1 MMQEIADV
9 NKGGSEKMLNF
20 ALVQRLLPFYRALW
34 WLCSILP
41 LRLHYFFAD
50 VLIFP
55 LVFHVL
61 KYRRVLVQ
69 RQLAEAFPSRS
80 AEERAKIERDFYHW
94 FADYIVETLKLMS
107 ISRKELYR
115 RMDFVNLHEVLRE
128 LRDGEHQFVF
138 LYLGHFGNWEW
149 VSSLPLWSDG
159 GIHFGQIY
167 HPLHSPLMDE
177 LFLHVRGRMGATNIA
192 MKETLRTILSWKK
205 NEEKGMIGFISDQSP
220 KWEAMHHWCD
230 FLHHETSFF
239 TGAEKIGQKV
249 GARYYYLDIT
259 RPHRG
264 EYRAELIELKA
275 GFQDSSEINGA
286 DEANGADDAKTAT
299 PSSFPITDAYVQTLE
314 ASIEAHPHLWLWTHN
329 RWKRTKKEWDER
341 QRKNTTQ

>member
-1 MMQEIADV
+1 MR
-9 NKGGSEKMLNF
+9 NF
-20 ALVQRLLPFYRALW
+20 ALVQVLFSLCRALW

-50 VLIFP
+50 ILVFP
-55 LVFHVL
+55 LVFHVM
-61 KYRRVLVQ
+61 KYRRELVQ
-69 RQLAEAFPSRS
+69 RQLAEAFPERS
-80 AEERAKIERDFYHW
+80 LEERAKIERDFYHW
-94 FADYIVETLKLMS
+94 LADYFVETLKLMS

-128 LRDGEHQFVF
+128 LREGEHQFVF
-138 LYLGHFGNWEW
+138 IYLGHLGNWEW
-149 VSSLPLWSDG
+149 VSSLPLWSEG
-159 GIHFGQIY
+159 RVQFGQIY
-167 HPLHSPLMDE
+167 HPLHSPLMDK
-177 LFLHVRGRMGATNIA
+177 LFLHVRGRMGATSIA
-192 MKETLRTILSWKK
+192 MKETLRTILTWKK
-205 NEEKGMIGFISDQSP
+205 GGEKGMIGFISDQAP

-249 GARYYYLDIT
+249 GARYFYLEVT

-275 GFQDSSEINGA
+275 EFQDSFKANEA
-286 DEANGADDAKTAT
+286 DKTKSAEVS
-299 PSSFPITDAYVQTLE
+299 PYPITDAYARALE

-329 RWKRTKKEWDER
+329 RWKRTKQEWDMR
-341 QRKNTTQ
+341 NKKNTEH

>member
-1 MMQEIADV
+1 MR
-9 NKGGSEKMLNF
+9 NF
-20 ALVQRLLPFYRALW
+20 ALVQVLFSLCRALW

-50 VLIFP
+50 ILVFP
-55 LVFHVL
+55 LVFHVM
-61 KYRRVLVQ
+61 KYRRELVQ
-69 RQLAEAFPSRS
+69 RQLAEAFPERS
-80 AEERAKIERDFYHW
+80 QEERAKIECDFYHW

-128 LRDGEHQFVF
+128 LREGEHQFAF
-138 LYLGHFGNWEW
+138 IYLGHLGNWEW
-149 VSSLPLWSDG
+149 VSSLPLWSEG
-159 GIHFGQIY
+159 GVQFGQIY
-167 HPLHSPLMDE
+167 HPLHSPLMDK
-177 LFLHVRGRMGATNIA
+177 LFLHVRGRMGATSIA
-192 MKETLRTILSWKK
+192 MKETLRTILTWKK
-205 NEEKGMIGFISDQSP
+205 GGEKGMIGFISDQAP

-249 GARYYYLDIT
+249 GARYFYLEVT

-264 EYRAELIELKA
+264 EYRAELIELHPN
-275 GFQDSSEINGA
+275 FQDSSKANEA
-286 DEANGADDAKTAT
+286 DQTISAEVS
-299 PSSFPITDAYVQTLE
+299 PCPITDAYARALE

-329 RWKRTKKEWDER
+329 RWKRTKQEWDLR
-341 QRKNTTQ
+341 NRKNTTH

>member
-1 MMQEIADV
+1 
-9 NKGGSEKMLNF
+9 MLNF
-20 ALVQRLLPFYRALW
+20 ALVQRLLPLCRALW
-34 WLCSILP
+34 WLCSLLP

-61 KYRRVLVQ
+61 KYRRALVQ
-69 RQLAEAFPSRS
+69 RQLAEAFPTRS
-80 AEERAKIERDFYHW
+80 AEERAQIERDFYHW
-94 FADYIVETLKLMS
+94 FADYVVETLKLMS

-128 LRDGEHQFVF
+128 LRNGEYQFVF

-239 TGAEKIGQKV
+239 TGAEKIGKKV

-286 DEANGADDAKTAT
+286 DEANEADEANGADDAKTAT
-299 PSSFPITDAYVQTLE
+299 PSSFPITDAYVQALE